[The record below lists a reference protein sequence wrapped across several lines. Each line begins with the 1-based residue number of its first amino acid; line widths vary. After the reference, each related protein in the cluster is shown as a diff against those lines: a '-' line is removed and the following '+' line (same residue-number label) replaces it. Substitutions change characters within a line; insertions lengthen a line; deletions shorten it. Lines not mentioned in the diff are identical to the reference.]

1 MTHFA
6 IRFRGSLW
14 WTIGCAFAAVVLGD
28 ILFFQKEQF
37 AGYFGVYELAVLA
50 LLLLARSAVRRDR
63 RALLAMAAAAIF
75 AGAMILDANV
85 LAWILFWVAAG
96 MATLLPSVARFDDGW
111 RWAQRLVLLGLRAL
125 VAPLLDLQRARKVHA
140 HASERDVGL
149 RRGLAALALPIC
161 GSIIVL
167 MLFTTAN
174 PVLDRFMA
182 SLFSIDIGRFSP
194 IRVVLWAVLFIMAW
208 GLLHPRPTQRL
219 LGTFDG
225 TGDLD
230 IPGVSVASV
239 RLSLI
244 AFNLLFAMQNL
255 MDIAFMGGLA
265 RLPDGMTFAEYAH
278 RGAYPL
284 IATALLA
291 AVFVL
296 VTLRPGSRT
305 AGVPAIRAM
314 VILWVVQNVVLVASS
329 ILRTLDYVD
338 AYSLTPLRIAALV
351 WMLLVA
357 LGLVLICWRMLTG
370 RSASWLINANMA
382 AAAIVLSVASFVD
395 LGAVSA
401 WWNIRHAR
409 EVGGRGAALDLCY
422 LNQLGGSALLPLLAL
437 ERRTDLPQLFRA
449 RVQYVRAEVMKGVEG
464 HLKHGGWTWL
474 GQHRLEDAQHALGS
488 MPSLRIAQGRR
499 NCDGSLIPPPPRV
512 VVTPAVP
519 LPRLP
524 DNAVEPA
531 LAPKP
536 ALTAEKQ
543 P

>member
-1 MTHFA
+1 MTNFT
-6 IRFRGSLW
+6 IRFRGALW
-14 WTIGCAFAAVVLGD
+14 WTIACSVAAVALGD

-37 AGYFGVYELAVLA
+37 AGYLGFYELAVLG
-50 LLLLARSAVRRDR
+50 LLPIARGGVWRDR
-63 RALLAMAAAAIF
+63 RALLALAVAAIF
-75 AGAMILDANV
+75 AGAMIFDASL
-85 LAWILFWVAAG
+85 LAWMLFWVAAG
-96 MATLLPSVARFDDGW
+96 MATLLPAVARFDDGW
-111 RWAQRLVLLGLRAL
+111 RWAQRLALLGLRAL
-125 VAPLLDLQRARKVHA
+125 VAPLLDLQRARKVHV
-140 HASERDVGL
+140 HASDRSMGL

-174 PVLDRFMA
+174 PVLDRVMS

-194 IRVVLWAVLFIMAW
+194 IRVVLWAILFIMAW

-219 LGTFDG
+219 LATFDG

-230 IPGVSVASV
+230 IPGVSVVSV
-239 RLSLI
+239 RLSLV

-255 MDIAFMGGLA
+255 MDVAYMGGLA
-265 RLPDGMTFAEYAH
+265 QLPDGMTLAEYAH

-284 IATALLA
+284 IVTALLA

-305 AGVPAIRAM
+305 AAVPAIRAM

-329 ILRTLDYVD
+329 IVRTLDYVE
-338 AYSLTPLRIAALV
+338 AYSLTPLRIAALA

-382 AAAIVLSVASFVD
+382 AAAVMLSVASFVD

-409 EVGGRGAALDLCY
+409 EVGGQGAELDLCY
-422 LNQLGGSALLPLLAL
+422 LNQLKGSALLPLISL
-437 ERRTDLPQLFRA
+437 ERRTDLPESFRM
-449 RVQYVRAEVMKGVEG
+449 RVQHVRAEVMESLDW

-474 GQHRLEDAQHALGS
+474 GQHRLGEAQHALAS
-488 MPSLRIAQGRR
+488 MPPLRLAQGRR
-499 NCDGSLIPPPPRV
+499 LCDGSLIPPPARV

-519 LPRLP
+519 LPPLP
-524 DNAVEPA
+524 DNAVEPSTVA
-531 LAPKP
+531 KP
-536 ALTAEKQ
+536 TLTAEKQ